1 MARSR
6 APGNANPDPQEDTPV
21 PRPILTIDALRI
33 RRTPL
38 YDGGR
43 IVGFRAD
50 TPAEVRGTLY
60 FQNGS
65 TMKLFQ
71 TLNEEEQRELEDL
84 LTRATTR
91 ILSLMTV
98 ALSQDETTSS
108 DT

>member
-1 MARSR
+1 
-6 APGNANPDPQEDTPV
+6 V

-43 IVGFRAD
+43 IIGFSVD
-50 TPAEVRGTLY
+50 PPVEVRGTLY

-71 TLNEEEQRELEDL
+71 ALNEDEQRELEGL
-84 LTRATTR
+84 LTRATAR

>member
-1 MARSR
+1 M
-6 APGNANPDPQEDTPV
+6 
-21 PRPILTIDALRI
+21 PRPMLTIDALRI

-43 IVGFRAD
+43 LIGFATD

-71 TLNEEEQRELEDL
+71 TLNEEEQHELEAL
-84 LTRATTR
+84 LGRVSSR
-91 ILSLMTV
+91 ILSLMTI
-98 ALSQDETTSS
+98 ALSQDEDRET
-108 DT
+108 

>member
-1 MARSR
+1 
-6 APGNANPDPQEDTPV
+6 V
-21 PRPILTIDALRI
+21 PRPLLTIDAIRI

-38 YDGGR
+38 YEGGR
-43 IVGFRAD
+43 IVGFAVD

-71 TLNEEEQRELEDL
+71 TLNEEEQRELEAL
-84 LTRATTR
+84 LGRATER

-98 ALSQDETTSS
+98 ALTQD
-108 DT
+108 DTQDAPPGVE

>member
-1 MARSR
+1 M
-6 APGNANPDPQEDTPV
+6 
-21 PRPILTIDALRI
+21 PRPNLTIDALRI

-38 YDGGR
+38 YDSGR
-43 IVGFRAD
+43 IVGFTAD
-50 TPAEVRGTLY
+50 SPAEVRGTLY

-84 LTRATTR
+84 LTRVTGR

-98 ALSQDETTSS
+98 ALSQDETTTN

>member
-1 MARSR
+1 M
-6 APGNANPDPQEDTPV
+6 EDQTV

-38 YDGGR
+38 YEGGR
-43 IVGFRAD
+43 IIGFSAD

-71 TLNEEEQRELEDL
+71 ALNEEEQRELESL
-84 LTRATTR
+84 LSRATAR
-91 ILSLMTV
+91 LLSLMTV
-98 ALSQDETTSS
+98 ALTQDESPPN

>member
-1 MARSR
+1 M
-6 APGNANPDPQEDTPV
+6 

-38 YDGGR
+38 YNGGR
-43 IVGFRAD
+43 IIGFNAD
-50 TPAEVRGTLY
+50 SPAEVRGTLY

-71 TLNEEEQRELEDL
+71 SLNDEEQQELEAL
-84 LTRATTR
+84 LARATSR

-98 ALSQDETTSS
+98 ALSQDDQSTET
-108 DT
+108 

>member
-1 MARSR
+1 
-6 APGNANPDPQEDTPV
+6 V

-38 YDGGR
+38 YDSGR
-43 IVGFRAD
+43 LIGFTTD
-50 TPAEVRGTLY
+50 HPAEVRGTLY
-60 FQNGS
+60 FQNDT

-71 TLNEEEQRELEDL
+71 SLNDEEQKELEAL
-84 LTRATTR
+84 LSRATQR

-98 ALSQDETTSS
+98 ALNQDDQTH

>member
-1 MARSR
+1 M
-6 APGNANPDPQEDTPV
+6 
-21 PRPILTIDALRI
+21 PRPILTIDAVRI

-43 IVGFRAD
+43 IIGFSAE
-50 TPAEVRGTLY
+50 TPVEVRGTLY

-71 TLNEEEQRELEDL
+71 TLNEEEQQELEAL
-84 LTRATTR
+84 LSSATTR

-98 ALSQDETTSS
+98 ALSQDDTPTS

>member
-1 MARSR
+1 
-6 APGNANPDPQEDTPV
+6 V

-38 YDGGR
+38 YDKQQV
-43 IVGFRAD
+43 VGFTTDA
-50 TPAEVRGTLY
+50 PIEVRGTLY

-71 TLNEEEQRELEDL
+71 SLSEEEQHELETL
-84 LTRATTR
+84 LSRASSR

-98 ALSQDETTSS
+98 ALTPDEPQDSPTADGE
-108 DT
+108 D